1 MQTTEQQLRENFTNA
16 ANSLNEKI
24 KQFEQG
30 IEAGLKAEYDAC
42 LKTCNDAIAKV
53 KSRGSEATK
62 DMLTQIQVKAKNKQ
76 RELKNR
82 VGDVKLSFQKTI
94 DEKLSD
100 IKRQLN
106 EAQSEVMDKFYRAIL
121 DHKKQHQNRRHELL
135 IALVDAQSNVTSKAN
150 KLNQLLERI
159 EEESNYSLECMKR
172 LSVRAEQQ
180 IQLRKESDGI
190 ESTHEA
196 EMKQLKDQIGELVE
210 TMHSTERSLV
220 ESSLSVEGLDEV
232 CVKFDNIRET
242 LLEQYK
248 KWGSGFSHSTLELP
262 ELNIEDSSFSLPDQ
276 KNCTNFKQFLD
287 KAVNEGASHLEET
300 RLQQVARIASANL
313 ELEEA
318 RGKLNALVSCLY
330 PLLQDVIFLPGI
342 YRCILSLQCDAAV
355 KHNFTPEQVVE
366 YV

>member
-1 MQTTEQQLRENFTNA
+1 MQTTEQQLQENFTNA
-16 ANSLNEKI
+16 ANSLKEKI

-42 LKTCNDAIAKV
+42 QKTCDDAIAKV

-76 RELKNR
+76 RELNNK

-94 DEKLSD
+94 DEKLSE

-106 EAQSEVMDKFYRAIL
+106 EAQNAVMDTFYRAIL
-121 DHKKQHQNRRHELL
+121 DHKQEHQNRRHELL
-135 IALVDAQSNVTSKAN
+135 MALVDAQSNVTNKAN
-150 KLNQLLERI
+150 KLNLLLERI
-159 EEESNYSLECMKR
+159 EEESNYSLECMKS

-180 IQLRKESDGI
+180 MQLRKESDGI
-190 ESTHEA
+190 ESAHEA

-220 ESSLSVEGLDEV
+220 ESSVSVKGLDEV

-248 KWGSGFSHSTLELP
+248 TWSSVFPHSTLELP
-262 ELNIEDSSFSLPDQ
+262 ELNIEDSKFSLPDQ
-276 KNCTNFKQFLD
+276 KNYTNFKQFLD
-287 KAVNEGASHLEET
+287 KAVNEGASQLEEK
-300 RLQQVARIASANL
+300 RLQQVASIASANL

-318 RGKLNALVSCLY
+318 RGKLGALVSSFIRY
-330 PLLQDVIFLPGI
+330 FRI
-342 YRCILSLQCDAAV
+342 
-355 KHNFTPEQVVE
+355 
-366 YV
+366 